1 MFNHAYDIAFEV
13 LSAKEDASDVTPKM
27 LREAL
32 RLRLATLNN
41 DEILEACSRYDTFKD
56 IR

>member
-13 LSAKEDASDVTPKM
+13 LSSKEDGSDVTPKM
-27 LREAL
+27 LREAI
-32 RLRLATLNN
+32 RARLATLNN
-41 DEILEACSRYDTFKD
+41 DEIMTECTCFDTFKD

>member
-13 LSAKEDASDVTPKM
+13 LSSKEDGSDVTPKM
-27 LREAL
+27 LREAI
-32 RLRLATLNN
+32 RARLASLSN
-41 DEILEACSRYDTFKD
+41 DEMLEACSHYDTFKD

>member
-13 LSAKEDASDVTPKM
+13 LSAKEDGSDVTPRM
-27 LREAL
+27 LREAI
-32 RLRLATLNN
+32 RARLATLNN
-41 DEILEACSRYDTFKD
+41 DEMLEACSRYDTFKD

>member
-13 LSAKEDASDVTPKM
+13 LSAKEDGSDVTPKM
-27 LREAL
+27 LREAI
-32 RLRLATLNN
+32 RVRLATLNN
-41 DEILEACSRYDTFKD
+41 DEIMTECTCFDTFEA

>member
-1 MFNHAYDIAFEV
+1 MFNHAYDISFEV

-32 RLRLATLNN
+32 RARLASLSN
-41 DEILEACSRYDTFKD
+41 DEMLSECTCFDTFKNT
-56 IR
+56 